1 MVDMILRE
9 LSDFLEPEFGR
20 AAAAE
25 ALRQA
30 RLHPDRDLR
39 VVFAGLTRPPSLT
52 DDELLRRF
60 GRHLFPR
67 LAALFPAVFAGLHNW
82 RELLLQIA
90 PRVHAELLTLQPE
103 AQFPTLVCRRL
114 EDEAIEV
121 EYHSPRNLAPL
132 AQGMLLGCLDYF
144 GTRGAV
150 SCESL
155 PAAEGHAARLV
166 VRAEQGLGAGG

>member
-20 AAAAE
+20 TVALE

-30 RLHPDRDLR
+30 RAHPDADLR
-39 VVFAGLTRPPSLT
+39 LVFAGLTRSPSLS

-67 LAALFPAVFAGLHNW
+67 LAALFPAVFEGLQNW

-90 PRVHAELLTLQPE
+90 PRVHAELLTLQPD
-103 AQFPTLVCRRL
+103 AQFPTLVCRPL
-114 EDEAIEV
+114 ADEAVEV
-121 EYHSPRNLAPL
+121 EYRSPRNLAPL

-144 GTRGAV
+144 GESGAV
-150 SCESL
+150 SCENL
-155 PAAEGHAARLV
+155 AAEGEHAALLV
-166 VRAEQGLGAGG
+166 VRLQAS